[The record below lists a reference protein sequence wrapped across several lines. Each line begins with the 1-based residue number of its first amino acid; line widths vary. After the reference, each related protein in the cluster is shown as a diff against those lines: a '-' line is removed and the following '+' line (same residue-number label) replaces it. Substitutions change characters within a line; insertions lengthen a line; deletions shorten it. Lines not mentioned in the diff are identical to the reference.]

1 MRLHD
6 LLTGSGSADAVPDP
20 GIEITGEITGD
31 ADVDVR
37 SVVIDHRDVRD
48 GALFCCVPGAQHD
61 GHDYAPAAVAGG
73 AVALLV
79 ERPLDLPVARVRVPS
94 VRFAVGPLASR
105 IWGDPSRA
113 MTVIGITGTN
123 GKTTTAALVEGIA
136 VAAGCAT
143 GLLGTVATRF
153 GAVEEVPVHTTAEAP
168 ALQQVL
174 ARMRDAGV
182 DLVAMEVSSH
192 ALAQHRVDGT
202 RFGAVAFTNLGRDH
216 LDFHG
221 TMGAYLEAKERLLRP
236 AFTDRAAVNL
246 DDPVGPEVARR
257 AAAAGLEVRTFGCS
271 SEADLRAEDPDF
283 GPGGTEFTLVR
294 SGRRTRVRVCLPGAF
309 NVANA
314 LAAAA
319 LADLAELPGD
329 AIRAGLAAVSAVPGR
344 MERIDG
350 ADRGPIFVDYAHTPD
365 ALDAVLVAAR
375 RFVTGPG
382 RVIVVFGCGGDR
394 DRAKRPEMGAVAV
407 RRADL
412 VFVTSDNPRPERPE
426 DIAAEI
432 VAGMVSRA
440 SATVEL
446 DRREAIRSA
455 IAAWRPGD
463 VVVVAGKGHETGQTA
478 AGETRP
484 FDDRAEVR
492 AALGGDA

>member
-1 MRLHD
+1 
-6 LLTGSGSADAVPDP
+6 
-20 GIEITGEITGD
+20 
-31 ADVDVR
+31 
-37 SVVIDHRDVRD
+37 
-48 GALFCCVPGAQHD
+48 
-61 GHDYAPAAVAGG
+61 
-73 AVALLV
+73 
-79 ERPLDLPVARVRVPS
+79 
-94 VRFAVGPLASR
+94 
-105 IWGDPSRA
+105 
-113 MTVIGITGTN
+113 
-123 GKTTTAALVEGIA
+123 
-136 VAAGCAT
+136 
-143 GLLGTVATRF
+143 
-153 GAVEEVPVHTTAEAP
+153 
-168 ALQQVL
+168 
-174 ARMRDAGV
+174 
-182 DLVAMEVSSH
+182 
-192 ALAQHRVDGT
+192 
-202 RFGAVAFTNLGRDH
+202 
-216 LDFHG
+216 
-221 TMGAYLEAKERLLRP
+221 
-236 AFTDRAAVNL
+236 
-246 DDPVGPEVARR
+246 
-257 AAAAGLEVRTFGCS
+257 
-271 SEADLRAEDPDF
+271 
-283 GPGGTEFTLVR
+283 
-294 SGRRTRVRVCLPGAF
+294 LPGAF

-329 AIRAGLAAVSAVPGR
+329 AIRAGLAAVAAVPGR

-350 ADRGPIFVDYAHTPD
+350 ADRGPVFVDYAHTPD

-412 VFVTSDNPRPERPE
+412 VFVTSDNPRSERPE